1 MTSEAPAFR
10 VINTGIRGGR
20 ANIAFDQAL
29 IEAHKTRKI
38 PDTIRFL
45 RFRPSALVGIHQILN
60 HEVRRDYCRA
70 NGIEIGRRITGGGGL
85 YLDEGQIGWELVFD
99 RTSLGRMNLTET
111 TRRICESAALGL
123 NKLGIPARYRPRN
136 DIEVDGR
143 KISGTGGFFD
153 GDTLFYQGTLLI
165 DFDPGKMIAA
175 LKVPVEKLAKR
186 DLDSARQ
193 RVISMRDILGD
204 KLPDLAT
211 IQQGLLDGL
220 AESLGIRPEWGEVT
234 PYEEELADQ
243 LYRDEIGRDDFVEMV
258 DAPEADDTLVS
269 ATLTRRGGSLR
280 ADLRLEGASRTK
292 IREALITGDFFVT
305 PPRVIFDLEAALR
318 GVELED
324 AGSVIMDFF
333 ARTPA
338 EFVNLRPSDI
348 RDAVVAATRQLS
360 FAAAGHVLRGHRI
373 AAMQPGRPPLVLL
386 HDALGCVRL
395 WRDVPERLA
404 TATGCSVL
412 AYDRWGSGDSAP
424 LVSPYSPHYLLDEA
438 LNSLPD
444 VLKTTETQCPILIG
458 HSDGATIAL
467 AFAGAFP
474 DQVAGVVAIAP
485 HLFREHRTV
494 EGIAAQIRDFDQ
506 GDLKARLARYHGSKT
521 DLLFA
526 RLVDAWT
533 GNEMQHRG
541 IKDYV
546 ERIRC
551 PVLAVQG
558 TGDEFFTRAQLH
570 ALRELIPGQLD
581 IFLLNGCSHAPHQQ
595 ATSTVVEAIA
605 RFVSGVSKSSER
617 VAAVR
622 GFSPDTHTTIVRKS
636 ALNYLQKQRY
646 SADITSTTSRRS
658 TE

>member
-1 MTSEAPAFR
+1 MASDTAKPFR
-10 VINTGIRGGR
+10 VIDTGIRGGR

-29 IEAHKTRKI
+29 IEAHKARRI

-45 RFRPSALVGIHQILN
+45 RFRPSALVGIHQILS
-60 HEVRRDYCRA
+60 HEVRLDFCRTK
-70 NGIEIGRRITGGGGL
+70 GIEVGRRITGGGGL

-99 RTSLGRMNLTET
+99 RASLGHMDLTET

-123 NKLGIPARYRPRN
+123 NKLGVPARYRPRN

-193 RVISMRDILGD
+193 RVVSMRDILGD
-204 KLPDLAT
+204 NLPDLAT

-220 AESLGIRPEWGEVT
+220 AEGLRIRPEWGEVT
-234 PYEEELADQ
+234 PHEEELADR

-280 ADLRLEGASRTK
+280 ADLRLEGASRTR
-292 IREALITGDFFVT
+292 ICEALITGDFFVT

-318 GVELED
+318 GVELND
-324 AGSVIMDFF
+324 AGSVTADFF
-333 ARTPA
+333 ARTPT
-338 EFVNLRPSDI
+338 EFVNLGPSDI
-348 RDAVVAATRQLS
+348 RDVVVTATRQLR
-360 FAAAGHVLRGHRI
+360 FVAAGHVLRGHRI
-373 AAMQPGRPPLVLL
+373 AAAQSQRPPLVLL

-404 TATGCSVL
+404 AATGCSVL

-424 LVSPYSPHYLLDEA
+424 LEPPHSQHYLLDEA
-438 LNSLPD
+438 LKSLPD
-444 VLKTTETQCPILIG
+444 VMQATGTQRPILIG
-458 HSDGATIAL
+458 HSDGAAIAL
-467 AFAGAFP
+467 TFAGAFP

-485 HLFREHRTV
+485 HFFREQRTV
-494 EGIAAQIRDFDQ
+494 EGIAAQIRDFEH
-506 GDLKARLARYHGSKT
+506 GDLKARLARYHGGKT
-521 DLLFA
+521 DQLFG

-533 GNEMQHRG
+533 GDEPRDWG
-541 IKDYV
+541 IKGYIG
-546 ERIRC
+546 RIRC
-551 PVLAVQG
+551 PVLAIQG
-558 TGDEFFTRAQLH
+558 TADEFFTRAQLD
-570 ALRELIPGQLD
+570 ALCDLAPRRVETL
-581 IFLLNGCSHAPHQQ
+581 LLNGCSHAPHQQ
-595 ATSTVVEAIA
+595 ATSAVVEAIT
-605 RFVSGVSKSSER
+605 RFIGRVTKR
-617 VAAVR
+617 DNVAAV
-622 GFSPDTHTTIVRKS
+622 PDFT
-636 ALNYLQKQRY
+636 
-646 SADITSTTSRRS
+646 
-658 TE
+658 